1 MSRYSN
7 HRFEAHHIHVT
18 PVTPPSNPAAN
29 HLARLNFSAY
39 RGLIRG
45 YEEATMSPLMTSV
58 DIIRYAIG
66 DQVRELGG
74 NEEMVD
80 QIATSAAY
88 AVWIGAAADV
98 ERRSAGL

>member
-1 MSRYSN
+1 M
-7 HRFEAHHIHVT
+7 T
-18 PVTPPSNPAAN
+18 PVTPSLNLAAN
-29 HLARLNFSAY
+29 HLAKLNFSAY
-39 RGLIRG
+39 RVRIRDD
-45 YEEATMSPLMTSV
+45 EEVNMSPLMTSV
-58 DIIRYAIG
+58 DMIRYAIG

-74 NEEMVD
+74 NDEMVD